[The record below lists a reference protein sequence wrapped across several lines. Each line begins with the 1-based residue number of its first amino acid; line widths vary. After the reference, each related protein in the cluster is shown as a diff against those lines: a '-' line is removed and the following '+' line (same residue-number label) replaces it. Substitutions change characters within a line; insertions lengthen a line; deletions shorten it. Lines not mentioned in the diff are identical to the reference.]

1 MTLRTK
7 TLLILGVTLVGLV
20 LIQYRFTQSMWL
32 NGFASV
38 EQRMVEENVQQSLAA
53 VDGAIDRIST
63 LASDYAGWDDTYRFI
78 TDRNEEYISSNLIDS
93 TFADTQLSLMVF
105 VDARGEVVFKKAYDA
120 DAGRAVDVPPPL
132 DDPARS
138 IPRLLEL
145 PETTSFVNG
154 IVRVG
159 DRIMLV
165 TSHPILKSTKMGPIR
180 GALIMGQFLDDRRR
194 REIEQRTG
202 FAPMFTVLG
211 ADTLPP
217 PAATAME
224 TLAGGASAA
233 VHPISDQT
241 IAGYGLKDDVNG
253 EPTLLMRITRDRV
266 VFRQGKRTFSYFEI
280 ALLATGLIFG
290 GITMFLLERVVLRRI
305 SRVSA
310 GIRDIGVRGDT
321 SARLEVEGR
330 DEVGAL
336 STAVNTMLGALD
348 RSQGALQYI
357 SKHARCILWVATVT
371 EKENDEFTWDFRM
384 QDEEAAERVLPLDV
398 FHGGS
403 YAHAW
408 QRSIHPEDVDSYRNT
423 HGEAIEAKSSSYT
436 QTFRV
441 RGKDGADH
449 WIQEDVDLEQT
460 DDQEWRLVG
469 VCTDITARKH
479 AETQLQRARDAALE
493 ISSMKS
499 DFLANMSHEIR
510 TPMNGIIGMAE
521 LLRDTDLSTEQ
532 ADYLDTIASSADA
545 LLRVINDVL
554 DFSKIEAGRLEIE
567 EDDLNLRSM
576 ILDALDVLALRAH
589 QKGLDLSCD
598 VAAEVPDALV
608 GDALRLR
615 QILVNLVGNAVK
627 FTDDGG
633 IVVRVVAEPVQERQ
647 VLLTFEVADT
657 GIGIPPDKQKLIFH
671 AFHQADSSTTRKYG
685 GTGLGLAISSQLAER
700 MHGRMT
706 LESEPDRGSTFRFTA
721 LLKVQP
727 QATERREASTVP
739 AVQALPVLVV
749 DPNKTGRDLTRRWLE
764 RWGARVSAVA
774 DGDAAAEASR
784 AADATHDPFAIAVIS
799 ASGDDEFAVVDR
811 LRAAGGECPIVALL
825 TTADRAGDA
834 QRCRERGIDH
844 TVTKPLAESEVLDAT
859 LAALGLGPAPE
870 EELTIHTGRIEPDAR
885 TLHVLLAED
894 NPTNQQVA
902 TRLLER
908 RGHRVHVVGDGRSA
922 VTASEADA
930 FDVILMDIQMPDM
943 GGLEATEAI
952 RAAERDTDDH
962 VAIIAMTAHALEG
975 DRQRCLDAG
984 MDGYVAKPV
993 SADALFE
1000 EIRRVLAGG
1009 PPPPRRAEPE
1019 PVSTDVMDTAAALDR
1034 LDGDAALLAEV
1045 IGVFLDDYPNQRDRL
1060 RAAIAAGDLAT
1071 VGRVIHALRGALG
1084 NFFAQRAVDAAERA
1098 QVAADTSDAG
1108 ALGPAVEALETEVD
1122 QLIAELRRRNG
1133 EPAA

>member
-1 MTLRTK
+1 MNLRTK

-20 LIQYRFTQSMWL
+20 LIQYRFTRSMWL
-32 NGFASV
+32 NGFAGV
-38 EQRMVEENVQQSLAA
+38 EQSMVEDNVRQTLGA
-53 VDGAIDRIST
+53 VDGAIDRISV
-63 LASDYAGWDDTYRFI
+63 LASDYAGWDDTYQFI
-78 TDRNEEYISSNLIDS
+78 VDRNAEFMASNLIDS
-93 TFADTQLSLMVF
+93 TFSDTELNLMVF
-105 VDARGEVVFKKAYDA
+105 VNERGTVVFSKAFDA
-120 DAGRAVDVPPPL
+120 VTSREVAVPAPF
-132 DDPARS
+132 DDPARHVPS
-138 IPRLLEL
+138 LLDM

-154 IVRVG
+154 FVRVG

-180 GALIMGQFLDDRRR
+180 GALIMGQYLDERRR
-194 REIEQRTG
+194 REIERRTG
-202 FAPMFTVLG
+202 FSPRFMVLG
-211 ADTLPP
+211 ADTPP
-217 PAATAME
+217 G
-224 TLAGGASAA
+224 LAGVALDTLQSGAAA
-233 VHPISDQT
+233 AALPINDQT
-241 IAGYGLKDDVNG
+241 IAGYGMKNDVNG
-253 EPTLLMRITRDRV
+253 VPLLLMRITLERA
-266 VFRQGKRTFSYFEI
+266 VFQQGKRTFSLF
-280 ALLATGLIFG
+280 AMSLLFAGLIFG
-290 GITMFLLERVVLRRI
+290 GITMWLLERVILRRI

-310 GIRDIGVRGDT
+310 GIHDIGVRGDT

-336 STAVNTMLGALD
+336 ATAVNTMLGALD

-357 SKHARCILWVATVT
+357 SKHARCILWVASVT
-371 EKENDEFTWDFRM
+371 EKENGEFTWDFRM

-408 QRSIHPEDVDSYRNT
+408 QRSIHPEDVDRVRNT

-449 WIQEDVDLEQT
+449 WIQEEVDLEHT
-460 DDQEWRLVG
+460 SDIEWRLVG

-510 TPMNGIIGMAE
+510 TPMNGILGMAE
-521 LLRDTDLSTEQ
+521 LLRDTPLTTEQ

-589 QKGLDLSCD
+589 QRGLDLSCD
-598 VAAEVPDALV
+598 VAADVPDALI

-627 FTDDGG
+627 FTDEGG
-633 IVVRVVAEPVQERQ
+633 IVVRVTAESVQERQ
-647 VLLTFEVADT
+647 VLLKFDVTDT
-657 GIGIPPDKQKLIFH
+657 GIGIPPEKQKLIFH

-706 LESEPDRGSTFRFTA
+706 LESTPGAGSTFRFTA
-721 LLKVQP
+721 LLKVQAQP
-727 QATERREASTVP
+727 SERREAGPVP
-739 AVQALPVLVV
+739 AVQDLPVLVA
-749 DPNKTGRDLTRRWLE
+749 DANETGRDLTQRWIKG
-764 RWGARVSAVA
+764 WGGKVTT
-774 DGDAAAEASR
+774 
-784 AADATHDPFAIAVIS
+784 AADAESATDASKAADALHNPFAL
-799 ASGDDEFAVVDR
+799 AVVSAGGDVGFSVIDR
-811 LRAAGGECPIVALL
+811 LREAGCEAPIVVLL

-834 QRCRERGIDH
+834 KCCRKRGIAH
-844 TVTKPLAESEVLDAT
+844 AVTKPLGESELLDAM
-859 LAALGLGPAPE
+859 LDALGLGPAPE
-870 EELTIHTGRIEPDAR
+870 EELTMRADRVEQDDRP
-885 TLHVLLAED
+885 LHLLLAED

-908 RGHRVHVVGDGRSA
+908 RGHEVRVVGDGRSA
-922 VTASEADA
+922 IAAAEGGS
-930 FDVILMDIQMPDM
+930 FDMILMDIQMPDM

-952 RAAERDTDDH
+952 RLSERDTDRH
-962 VAIIAMTAHALEG
+962 VPIIAMTAHALEG

-993 SADALFE
+993 SAGSLFD

-1009 PPPPRRAEPE
+1009 PPPPPRPEPE
-1019 PVSTDVMDTAAALDR
+1019 PAANDVMDTAAALER

-1060 RAAIAAGDLAT
+1060 RTAESAGDLVAS
-1071 VGRVIHALRGALG
+1071 GRIIHALRGALG
-1084 NFFAQRAVDAAERA
+1084 NFFAHRAVAAAERA
-1098 QVAADTSDAG
+1098 QVAADSADAD
-1108 ALGPAVEALETEVD
+1108 ALGPAVEALEAEVNR
-1122 QLIAELRRRNG
+1122 LIVELRRRRG